1 MIDPADNLAPS
12 YPWPTI
18 GLVGGIGSG
27 KSAVADMF
35 AELGC
40 EVISSDK
47 AAHEA
52 LRDADVKAAII
63 AAFGSAILDELGEID
78 RRRLGA
84 IVFSDSQKLSH
95 LNSLVHPYVAAYRD
109 RRIGWLRNNV
119 AVPAVVFDS
128 PLLIESG
135 LHRHCHAVVFVH
147 CGDAIRFSRVQK
159 SRGWSET
166 EWKKREA
173 VQHPLDKKVEISHY
187 IVSNEADRPHT
198 AAQVNWVLTCITRD
212 FQRSHGL
219 RGKVS

>member
-1 MIDPADNLAPS
+1 MIDPADNIAPS

-27 KSAVADMF
+27 KSAVADIF

-47 AAHEA
+47 IAHEA
-52 LRDADVKAAII
+52 LHDADVKAAII
-63 AAFGSAILDELGEID
+63 ATFGSAILDDRGEID

-84 IVFSDSQKLSH
+84 IVFSDSQKLSN
-95 LNSLVHPYVAAYRD
+95 LNAIVHPYVAAYRD
-109 RRIGWLRNNV
+109 RRIELLKRNA

-135 LHRHCHAVVFVH
+135 LHRHCNAVVFVH

-173 VQHPLDKKVEISHY
+173 VQYPLDKKMEISHY

-219 RGKVS
+219 RGMMS

>member
-1 MIDPADNLAPS
+1 MIDPVDNIARC
-12 YPWPTI
+12 YPWPII

-40 EVISSDK
+40 EVVNSDK

-52 LRDADVKAAII
+52 LHDADVKAAII
-63 AAFGSAILDELGEID
+63 AAFGSAILDDRGEID

-84 IVFSDSQKLSH
+84 MVFSDPQKLSR
-95 LNSLVHPYVAAYRD
+95 LNALVHPYVAAYRD
-109 RRIGWLRNNV
+109 QRIEMLRHN
-119 AVPAVVFDS
+119 AELPGVVFDS

-135 LHRHCHAVVFVH
+135 LHRRCNAVVFVH

-159 SRGWSET
+159 SRGWSEA

-173 VQHPLDKKVEISHY
+173 AQYPLDKKVEISHY
-187 IVSNEADRPHT
+187 IVSNEVDMPRT
-198 AAQVNWVLTCITRD
+198 AAQVNWALTCITRD

-219 RGKVS
+219 RGMVS

>member
-1 MIDPADNLAPS
+1 MHNTTS
-12 YPWPTI
+12 KYPWPII

-27 KSAVADMF
+27 KSAVAAMF

-40 EVISSDK
+40 DVISSDA

-52 LRDADVKAAII
+52 LHDTDVKAAII
-63 AAFGSAILDELGEID
+63 AAFGTDILDDRGEID

-84 IVFSDSQKLSH
+84 VVFSDSHKLTR
-95 LNSLVHPYVAAYRD
+95 LNALVHPYVAAYRD
-109 RRIGWLRNNV
+109 RRIETLRYNTEL
-119 AVPAVVFDS
+119 PAVVFDS

-135 LHRHCHAVVFVH
+135 LYRQCDAVVLVH

-159 SRGWSET
+159 SRGWSED

-173 VQHPLDKKVEISHY
+173 AQYPLDKKAEISHY
-187 IVSNEADRPHT
+187 VISNEADRPHT
-198 AAQVNWVLTCITRD
+198 AEQVTWVLTCITRD

-219 RGKVS
+219 RGMVS